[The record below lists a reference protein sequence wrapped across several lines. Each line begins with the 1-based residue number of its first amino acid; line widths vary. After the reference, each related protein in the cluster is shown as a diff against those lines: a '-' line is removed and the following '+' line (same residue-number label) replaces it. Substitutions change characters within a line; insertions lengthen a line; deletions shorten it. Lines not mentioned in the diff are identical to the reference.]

1 MYFLNINEYRKAGST
16 ENKMKFNV
24 IDLFILCFELR
35 KSQILI
41 GILYRALLQTYVFL
55 NILKPYVIDPVPTE
69 TLGKLVNLS
78 VYIV

>member
-1 MYFLNINEYRKAGST
+1 MYFLNTNEYRKAGST
-16 ENKMKFNV
+16 ENKIKFNV

-55 NILKPYVIDPVPTE
+55 NILKPYVIDPVPTKRLE
-69 TLGKLVNLS
+69 NWLICLC
-78 VYIV
+78 I